1 MPLMYSK
8 RPRYCVNKE
17 SIVMTSRCDVLR
29 QRFCDALLL
38 QHLPQ
43 AIRYAADLL
52 QEDPSARQVSFIHNT
67 LRGIPQGQLRL
78 TTFKVALL
86 SSFSLEF
93 IYPYLIV
100 YGFLNGLKID
110 IYQAGFGQ
118 FRQEILDANS
128 GLFAFSPDAIIIAVE
143 GTDLVPPIYYDYQSI
158 PDSGLVSVISNAN
171 AEIEVL
177 LKTFRAGSKA
187 TVLIHNFIPPIWK
200 QLGILDCQAPRGQTR
215 LIHKLNE
222 DLVTTCGKYS

>member
-43 AIRYAADLL
+43 AIRCAADLL

-67 LRGIPQGQLRL
+67 LRGIPPGQLRL

-128 GLFAFSPDAIIIAVE
+128 GLVNIDLEAIEKAV
-143 GTDLVPPIYYDYQSI
+143 DDQI
-158 PDSGLVSVISNAN
+158 
-171 AEIEVL
+171 
-177 LKTFRAGSKA
+177 
-187 TVLIHNFIPPIWK
+187 
-200 QLGILDCQAPRGQTR
+200 GI
-215 LIHKLNE
+215 
-222 DLVTTCGKYS
+222 